1 MPSAPVA
8 RGRALASHRALVPDQ
23 AGYRIAG
30 MKASGVGFAD
40 MVEAH
45 AALKPSSVAA
55 EAIARMCG
63 FEVQPQTD
71 ERDASRND
79 DNRAGPEDLDM
90 PSSVPPPVP
99 AELQAL
105 PPSVH
110 RLQPVRQ
117 DTRRA
122 VADPITTQVAPAARP
137 VPQFEGL
144 LTERDGIEL
153 MRMASSVSVPTD
165 RIDVE
170 RAVARL
176 ASALPLTELPMLR
189 MRTLAFGAQVL
200 VDVGQSMQQFF
211 KDQTTLLERVEG
223 NLRKFA
229 DIRYFADDPMRGC
242 GSERRRYSWRE
253 YQLPYPQVPV
263 VALTDLGCGYPLR
276 PLATRAW
283 MRLAD
288 LLKKRKSRVV
298 VFAPISLA
306 RIPGELAR
314 IVDLVL
320 WDRSSVRRNVMQL
333 VGARDE

>member
-1 MPSAPVA
+1 
-8 RGRALASHRALVPDQ
+8 
-23 AGYRIAG
+23 

-40 MVEAH
+40 MIQAY
-45 AALKPSSVAA
+45 AALKPNPVAA

-63 FEVQPQTD
+63 FEVQPQTVESKD
-71 ERDASRND
+71 GSD
-79 DNRAGPEDLDM
+79 DDHREGRADFDT
-90 PSSVPPPVP
+90 PSSVPPPMP

-110 RLQPVRQ
+110 RLQPARQ
-117 DTRRA
+117 DTRRT
-122 VADPITTQVAPAARP
+122 VADPMTTKVAPAARP

-144 LTERDGIEL
+144 LTERDGVEL

-165 RIDVE
+165 RVDVD
-170 RAVARL
+170 RVAARL
-176 ASALPLTELPMLR
+176 ASAMPLTELPMLR
-189 MRTLAFGAQVL
+189 MKTLAFGAQVL

-211 KDQTTLLERVEG
+211 KDQTTLLERVEC

-242 GSERRRYSWRE
+242 GPERRRYSWRE

-263 VALTDLGCGYPLR
+263 IALTDLGCGYPLR

-283 MRLAD
+283 LRLAD
-288 LLKKRKSRVV
+288 LLRKRKSRVV
-298 VFAPISLA
+298 VFAPVSLA